1 MVITSTYSEGPM
13 QDDGR
18 RTIRER
24 HEAANGQVIVREYLC
39 TPGLDP
45 QLVMDECAKV
55 IEDTL
60 AKREAARQAVI
71 GYAVPMTHYQFF
83 QRITP
88 AERIAIRRMAQT
100 DEIIADFLHMLD
112 RADDVAL
119 PLVRDPLL
127 YIASKNDGL
136 TMERAIEIGT
146 D

>member
-24 HEAANGQVIVREYLC
+24 HEAANGQVITHEYLC
-39 TPGLDP
+39 ASGTDP
-45 QLVMDECAKV
+45 RMVIDERAKV
-55 IEDTL
+55 ISDTL

-88 AERIAIRRMAQT
+88 AERIAIRRMAQN
-100 DEIIADFLHMLD
+100 DAIIADFLHMLD

-119 PLVRDPLL
+119 PLVREPLL

-136 TMERAIEIGT
+136 TIDRAIEIGA